1 MNVSK
6 IDQFC
11 KLHGLSRTE
20 LEVAAGLSNG
30 SIGKWERS
38 VYGPS
43 ISQLIKVANY
53 FRVSVDA
60 LLVMVRRYERMRSI
74 QIFNNPEFGDIR
86 TVDLNGEPWFVGKDI
101 AAALGYGEGKSLANA
116 VANHVDDVDKG
127 VTEMMTPGGMQKMVI
142 VNESGVY
149 SLIFGSKLEGAVRFK
164 RWVTGEVLPTL
175 RKTGSYTMPKLSK
188 EMQALFLLDDR
199 TQKQE
204 ARLTALENTM
214 TVDYSQQQTLKK
226 AVGRV
231 VVEALGGKSAPAYND
246 PHVRGK
252 LFSECNRDVQDWFRV
267 NSVCNVP
274 RKDFTQAVEYIQRWK
289 PSTNSVMLIQ
299 QTNAQTSLYE

>member
-1 MNVSK
+1 MIENFKPVLIYGVSCYEQ
-6 IDQFC
+6 DGTAY
-11 KLHGLSRTE
+11 LRLEDVARGLGFT
-20 LEVAAGLSNG
+20 EVAASGNTC
-30 SIGKWERS
+30 IKWTRVRKYLDDLGVDTCVDGHLPDFIPENIFYRLAMKAKNETAEKFQAL
-38 VYGPS
+38 VADEIIPS
-43 ISQLIKVANY
+43 I
-53 FRVSVDA
+53 
-60 LLVMVRRYERMRSI
+60 
-74 QIFNNPEFGDIR
+74 
-86 TVDLNGEPWFVGKDI
+86 
-101 AAALGYGEGKSLANA
+101 
-116 VANHVDDVDKG
+116 
-127 VTEMMTPGGMQKMVI
+127 
-142 VNESGVY
+142 
-149 SLIFGSKLEGAVRFK
+149 
-164 RWVTGEVLPTL
+164 

-299 QTNAQTSLYE
+299 QTNAQIGRAHV

>member
-1 MNVSK
+1 MSNNLSPVLISGVSCYEQDGTAYLKLEDVARGLGFTQTKNGLEYIRWDRVESYLAGFGFPHKWGKDDFIPENVFYRLAMK
-6 IDQFC
+6 ANNP
-11 KLHGLSRTE
+11 
-20 LEVAAGLSNG
+20 VAEKFQALVADE
-30 SIGKWERS
+30 II
-38 VYGPS
+38 PS
-43 ISQLIKVANY
+43 I
-53 FRVSVDA
+53 
-60 LLVMVRRYERMRSI
+60 
-74 QIFNNPEFGDIR
+74 
-86 TVDLNGEPWFVGKDI
+86 
-101 AAALGYGEGKSLANA
+101 
-116 VANHVDDVDKG
+116 
-127 VTEMMTPGGMQKMVI
+127 
-142 VNESGVY
+142 
-149 SLIFGSKLEGAVRFK
+149 
-164 RWVTGEVLPTL
+164 

-188 EMQALFLLDDR
+188 EMQAIFLLDDR

-226 AVGRV
+226 AVGRL
-231 VVEALGGKSAPAYND
+231 VVEALGGKAAPAYND
-246 PHVRGK
+246 HHVRGK

>member
-1 MNVSK
+1 MNDILVFHYKS
-6 IDQFC
+6 
-11 KLHGLSRTE
+11 S
-20 LEVAAGLSNG
+20 EV
-30 SIGKWERS
+30 
-38 VYGPS
+38 
-43 ISQLIKVANY
+43 
-53 FRVSVDA
+53 
-60 LLVMVRRYERMRSI
+60 
-74 QIFNNPEFGDIR
+74 R
-86 TVDLNGEPWFVGKDI
+86 TVELNGEPWFVLKDVC
-101 AAALGYGEGKSLANA
+101 AVLGISNHKMTAQRLDADEVSLT
-116 VANHVDDVDKG
+116 DLTDSMG
-127 VTEMMTPGGMQKMVI
+127 RQQETTVI
-142 VNESGVY
+142 NESGLYNVILR
-149 SLIFGSKLEGAVRFK
+149 SDKPEAKPFRK
-164 RWVTGEVLPTL
+164 WVTSEVLPSI
-175 RKTGSYTMPKLSK
+175 RKTGGYRMPKLSK

-231 VVEALGGKSAPAYND
+231 VVEALGGKTAPAYND

>member
-1 MNVSK
+1 MNDILVFHYKS
-6 IDQFC
+6 
-11 KLHGLSRTE
+11 S
-20 LEVAAGLSNG
+20 EV
-30 SIGKWERS
+30 
-38 VYGPS
+38 
-43 ISQLIKVANY
+43 
-53 FRVSVDA
+53 
-60 LLVMVRRYERMRSI
+60 
-74 QIFNNPEFGDIR
+74 R
-86 TVDLNGEPWFVGKDI
+86 TVELNGEPWFVLKDVC
-101 AAALGYGEGKSLANA
+101 AVLGISHITDTAKRMDEDEVGQTE
-116 VANHVDDVDKG
+116 
-127 VTEMMTPGGMQKMVI
+127 VTDSMGRKQSTYVI
-142 VNESGVY
+142 NESGLYNVILR
-149 SLIFGSKLEGAVRFK
+149 SDKPEAKPFRK
-164 RWVTGEVLPTL
+164 WVTSEVLPSI

-231 VVEALGGKSAPAYND
+231 VVEALGGKAAPAYND

>member
-1 MNVSK
+1 
-6 IDQFC
+6 
-11 KLHGLSRTE
+11 
-20 LEVAAGLSNG
+20 
-30 SIGKWERS
+30 
-38 VYGPS
+38 
-43 ISQLIKVANY
+43 
-53 FRVSVDA
+53 
-60 LLVMVRRYERMRSI
+60 MRSI

-199 TQKQE
+199 TQKQD

>member
-1 MNVSK
+1 MSNNLSPVLISGVSCYEQDGTAYLKLEDVARGLGFTQTKNGLEYIRWDRVESYLAGFGFLHKWGKDDFIPENVFYRLAMK
-6 IDQFC
+6 ANNP
-11 KLHGLSRTE
+11 
-20 LEVAAGLSNG
+20 VAEKFQALVADE
-30 SIGKWERS
+30 II
-38 VYGPS
+38 PS
-43 ISQLIKVANY
+43 I
-53 FRVSVDA
+53 
-60 LLVMVRRYERMRSI
+60 
-74 QIFNNPEFGDIR
+74 
-86 TVDLNGEPWFVGKDI
+86 
-101 AAALGYGEGKSLANA
+101 
-116 VANHVDDVDKG
+116 
-127 VTEMMTPGGMQKMVI
+127 
-142 VNESGVY
+142 
-149 SLIFGSKLEGAVRFK
+149 
-164 RWVTGEVLPTL
+164 
-175 RKTGSYTMPKLSK
+175 RKTGIYTMPKLSK
-188 EMQALFLLDDR
+188 EMQAIFLLDDR

>member
-1 MNVSK
+1 MNNNFSPVLISGVSCYEQ
-6 IDQFC
+6 DGTAYL
-11 KLHGLSRTE
+11 KLDDVARGLGFTQTAKSGN
-20 LEVAAGLSNG
+20 EV
-30 SIGKWERS
+30 IRWERVTKYLAELGIPTS
-38 VYGPS
+38 GDGFPPAYIPENIFYRLAMKAKNETAEKFQALVADEIIPS
-43 ISQLIKVANY
+43 I
-53 FRVSVDA
+53 
-60 LLVMVRRYERMRSI
+60 
-74 QIFNNPEFGDIR
+74 
-86 TVDLNGEPWFVGKDI
+86 
-101 AAALGYGEGKSLANA
+101 
-116 VANHVDDVDKG
+116 
-127 VTEMMTPGGMQKMVI
+127 
-142 VNESGVY
+142 
-149 SLIFGSKLEGAVRFK
+149 
-164 RWVTGEVLPTL
+164 

-231 VVEALGGKSAPAYND
+231 VVEALGGKAAPAYND

>member
-1 MNVSK
+1 MNNNFSPVLISGVSCYEQ
-6 IDQFC
+6 DGTAYL
-11 KLHGLSRTE
+11 KLDDVARGLGFTQTAKSGN
-20 LEVAAGLSNG
+20 EV
-30 SIGKWERS
+30 IRWERVTKYLAELGIPTS
-38 VYGPS
+38 GDGFPPAYIPENIFYRLAMKAKNETAEKFQALVADEIIPS
-43 ISQLIKVANY
+43 I
-53 FRVSVDA
+53 
-60 LLVMVRRYERMRSI
+60 
-74 QIFNNPEFGDIR
+74 
-86 TVDLNGEPWFVGKDI
+86 
-101 AAALGYGEGKSLANA
+101 
-116 VANHVDDVDKG
+116 
-127 VTEMMTPGGMQKMVI
+127 
-142 VNESGVY
+142 
-149 SLIFGSKLEGAVRFK
+149 
-164 RWVTGEVLPTL
+164 
-175 RKTGSYTMPKLSK
+175 RKTGGYTMPKLSK

-231 VVEALGGKSAPAYND
+231 VVEALGGKSSPAYND

>member
-1 MNVSK
+1 MNNNFSPALISGVSCYEQ
-6 IDQFC
+6 DGTAYL
-11 KLHGLSRTE
+11 KLEDVARGLGFTRTAASGNEVVMWSRVDNYLSDLGVHTCAHDGFIPE
-20 LEVAAGLSNG
+20 NIFYRLAMKAKNETAEKFQALVADE
-30 SIGKWERS
+30 II
-38 VYGPS
+38 PS
-43 ISQLIKVANY
+43 I
-53 FRVSVDA
+53 
-60 LLVMVRRYERMRSI
+60 
-74 QIFNNPEFGDIR
+74 
-86 TVDLNGEPWFVGKDI
+86 
-101 AAALGYGEGKSLANA
+101 
-116 VANHVDDVDKG
+116 
-127 VTEMMTPGGMQKMVI
+127 
-142 VNESGVY
+142 
-149 SLIFGSKLEGAVRFK
+149 
-164 RWVTGEVLPTL
+164 
-175 RKTGSYTMPKLSK
+175 RKTGGYRMPKLSK

>member
-1 MNVSK
+1 MNNNLSPVLISGVSCYER
-6 IDQFC
+6 DGTAYL
-11 KLHGLSRTE
+11 KLEDVARGLGFTQTKNG
-20 LEVAAGLSNG
+20 LEYIRWDRVESYLADFGFPHKWGKDDFIPENVFYRLAMKANNPVAEKFQALVADE
-30 SIGKWERS
+30 II
-38 VYGPS
+38 PS
-43 ISQLIKVANY
+43 I
-53 FRVSVDA
+53 
-60 LLVMVRRYERMRSI
+60 
-74 QIFNNPEFGDIR
+74 
-86 TVDLNGEPWFVGKDI
+86 
-101 AAALGYGEGKSLANA
+101 
-116 VANHVDDVDKG
+116 
-127 VTEMMTPGGMQKMVI
+127 
-142 VNESGVY
+142 
-149 SLIFGSKLEGAVRFK
+149 
-164 RWVTGEVLPTL
+164 
-175 RKTGSYTMPKLSK
+175 RKTGGYRMPKLSK

-231 VVEALGGKSAPAYND
+231 VVEALGGKTAPAYND

>member
-1 MNVSK
+1 MTNDLSPVLISGVSCYEQDGTAYLK
-6 IDQFC
+6 LEDVARGLGFTQTKNGLEYIRWETIDKYLRDLGF
-11 KLHGLSRTE
+11 
-20 LEVAAGLSNG
+20 
-30 SIGKWERS
+30 
-38 VYGPS
+38 
-43 ISQLIKVANY
+43 SQ
-53 FRVSVDA
+53 
-60 LLVMVRRYERMRSI
+60 
-74 QIFNNPEFGDIR
+74 Q
-86 TVDLNGEPWFVGKDI
+86 VGKDSYI
-101 AAALGYGEGKSLANA
+101 PENIFYRLAMKAKNETAERFQAL
-116 VANHVDDVDKG
+116 VAD
-127 VTEMMTPGGMQKMVI
+127 EIIPAI
-142 VNESGVY
+142 
-149 SLIFGSKLEGAVRFK
+149 
-164 RWVTGEVLPTL
+164 

-214 TVDYSQQQTLKK
+214 TVDYSQQQALKK

-231 VVEALGGKSAPAYND
+231 VVEALGGKAAPAYND

-274 RKDFTQAVEYIQRWK
+274 RKDFDKAVEYIQRWK

-299 QTNAQTSLYE
+299 QTNAQTCLFDPAGRLLN